1 MAAIKPTKDIASKWA
16 RVTPQRSED
25 YRQGVM
31 NPRVS
36 WSEATAE
43 AGERYKAG
51 IQEAIQQDRFVKG
64 VKKAGDE
71 RWQERATN
79 IGPQRFAEGVATSEA
94 RYEEGFAP
102 YAEVIASTKLP
113 PRFAKGDPRNLDRVR
128 VMSQALRKK
137 KVGSV

>member
-1 MAAIKPTKDIASKWA
+1 MADIKSTAAIASKWA

-36 WSEATAE
+36 WSSATA
-43 AGERYKAG
+43 AASDRYKAG
-51 IQEAIQQDRFVKG
+51 IQEAIQQDRFAKG
-64 VKKAGDE
+64 VKAAGDT
-71 RWQERATN
+71 RWQERAVN
-79 IGPQRFAEGVATSEA
+79 IGPQRFSEGVATSES
-94 RYEEGFAP
+94 RYEAGFAP
-102 YAEVIASTKLP
+102 YADVIAATTLP

-137 KVGSV
+137 KVGG

>member
-1 MAAIKPTKDIASKWA
+1 MAEIKPTSAIASKWA

-31 NPRVS
+31 HPRVP
-36 WSEATAE
+36 WAEATA
-43 AGERYKAG
+43 AASDRYKAG
-51 IQEAIQQDRFVKG
+51 IQEAIQQDRFSKG
-64 VKKAGDE
+64 VKKAGDA
-71 RWQERATN
+71 RWQERAVN
-79 IGPQRFAEGVATSEA
+79 IGPQRFSEGVATSEK

-102 YAEVIASTKLP
+102 YADVIAATTLP

-137 KVGSV
+137 KVGG